1 MVMFKK
7 IVACGMCAA
16 LLLSNSTM
24 VFALENND
32 VQIQSESNELTE
44 TDSDIAEEKTQE
56 EESPVE
62 VDQEEKEVENQE
74 DPEAQEDQKEQE
86 EQEDQQESEDDLKS
100 DSDKMEEKSIESEQ
114 ESQDAET
121 AEEKSSVTT
130 ESETDV
136 PMTESNVIQ
145 SENEEKVCGGST
157 LGTATWISF
166 DTKYSGAVSG
176 NNRHNFYKMNLSASG
191 RIRIKS
197 NAHMSRINYRIY
209 DAAGREIWNHYE
221 DWNSGSEIAVTD
233 TTADL
238 TSGTYYLEVYAD
250 YATGT
255 YDFTVSY
262 TNANETFKETQ
273 GGTNNS
279 IAQANKI
286 SLGTTYQGQIAQNDE
301 KDFYKID
308 LQTSGT
314 LTLQFK
320 ANIYYL
326 SYRIYDKDGAEVW
339 GSHTEWNENT
349 EQTSLK
355 EDIELTS
362 GIYYLAILKYSNWSG
377 TGTYSFKTNFI
388 SADESFKETQ
398 NGSDNTLN
406 EANLIRLN
414 TTYTGQ
420 IAQNDE
426 KDFFEFSLAADDT
439 VQVYVETKARNI
451 ACRIFDESGERIF
464 GESPDW
470 NDTSKSGKLNKSIDL
485 PAGNYYFEIE
495 RYGNW
500 QWDRELYTGKYSFK
514 LSASK
519 VVNVDRVTG
528 AKIGGRASNA
538 LRLNW
543 NKNSQAD
550 GYIIE
555 QYKGSQWTRIAKIN
569 GNATTTYRVENLG
582 ASNTYKFRIQAF
594 KFSGNTPFYSEYAY
608 VEGKTN
614 PSDISGLRIGGHA
627 KDALRLNWNRN
638 TSASGYII
646 EMYRSGSWN
655 RVARI
660 SDNTTVTYRVEKLSP
675 NTKYSFRVKAF
686 GFEGN
691 TALYGNAA
699 SVAGTTDAGGT
710 ANPTNVSGFYIGG
723 RASNAL
729 RLNWNRNSS
738 AEGYII
744 EQYKNGSWSRI
755 ARISGNG
762 ATTKRVENLKAST
775 EYRFR
780 IQTFKMNGSKPLYSG
795 YVYVTGK
802 TNPYNVSGLRIGGRA
817 ADALRLNWNRNTTAS
832 GYVIEQYKNGS
843 WSRIARISGN
853 TTTTWRAE
861 NLKASTYYRFRI
873 RAFGFMGNTALYSDN
888 DTYVYG
894 TTNPYNVS
902 GARIAGTAADAL
914 RINWNRNTTADGYV
928 IEKYQSGSWVRVAR
942 ISENYTTTYRVEHLQ
957 PSTSYVFR
965 IRAFKFAGNTPLY
978 SGYSY
983 VFGDTQNQYYTWSV
997 PLKAETQSEV
1007 IANRIR

>member
-44 TDSDIAEEKTQE
+44 TDSDIAEEELQE

-62 VDQEEKEVENQE
+62 IDQEEKEVENQE
-74 DPEAQEDQKEQE
+74 DPEAQEGQK

-100 DSDKMEEKSIESEQ
+100 DADKVEEKSIESEQ
-114 ESQDAET
+114 ESQDAKT
-121 AEEKSSVTT
+121 AEEKSPVTT
-130 ESETDV
+130 ESEMNV
-136 PMTESNVIQ
+136 PTTESNVIQ
-145 SENEEKVCGGST
+145 SENEEKVCAGGT
-157 LGTATWISF
+157 IGTATPISF

-209 DAAGREIWNHYE
+209 DATGREIWNHYE

-314 LTLQFK
+314 LTLQSN
-320 ANIYYL
+320 ANIHKL
-326 SYRIYDKDGAEVW
+326 SYKIYDKDGAEVW
-339 GSHTEWNENT
+339 GSDPEWNGNT
-349 EQTSLK
+349 EQISLK
-355 EDIELTS
+355 ENIELTS
-362 GIYYLAILKYSNWSG
+362 GIYYLAILKYANWSG
-377 TGTYSFKTNFI
+377 TGTYSFKTNFV
-388 SADESFKETQ
+388 SAGESFKETQ
-398 NGSDNTLN
+398 NGADNTLN

-420 IAQNDE
+420 IARNDE
-426 KDFFEFSLAADDT
+426 KDFYRFSLAADDI
-439 VQVYVETKARNI
+439 VQVYVETKAKNI
-451 ACRIFDESGERIF
+451 ACRIFDESGEKIF
-464 GESPDW
+464 DESPDW
-470 NDTSKSGKLNKSIDL
+470 NDASKSGKLNKSINL
-485 PAGNYYFEIE
+485 PAGNYYFEVE
-495 RYGNW
+495 RY
-500 QWDRELYTGKYSFK
+500 YTWNECMGKYSFK

-519 VVNVDRVTG
+519 VVNVDRVSG

-543 NKNSQAD
+543 NKNAQAD

-555 QYKGSQWTRIAKIN
+555 QYKGSQWTRVVKIN

-627 KDALRLNWNRN
+627 KD
-638 TSASGYII
+638 
-646 EMYRSGSWN
+646 
-655 RVARI
+655 
-660 SDNTTVTYRVEKLSP
+660 
-675 NTKYSFRVKAF
+675 
-686 GFEGN
+686 
-691 TALYGNAA
+691 
-699 SVAGTTDAGGT
+699 
-710 ANPTNVSGFYIGG
+710 
-723 RASNAL
+723 AL

-978 SGYSY
+978 SDYTY
-983 VFGDTQNQYYTWSV
+983 VFGDTQNQYYTWSA

-1007 IANRIR
+1007 ITNSIR